1 MDKDSKGSEIMRV
14 KIVES
19 HDLAVCS
26 VENVNI
32 PPKNT
37 LFLFFVCFVLCCWLR
52 SVRRKEKKRIFFMAA
67 TVWEFCSLDGEQLR
81 LIESFKVAPATA
93 PSSSSRQSIVDDGR
107 TAPSSSSS
115 SLSSSVGID
124 DMQQTLVVSE
134 STCRALLSELDCI
147 LHTLGEVAALH
158 NDVTGRTNSLMT
170 NCENLLEQQHTL
182 QATVDAL
189 KKTLGPFAEIEGVA
203 ELLGIPFDAHGL
215 PTSEKGASALA
226 AGATANI
233 DPRAPEFKDVLARLA
248 RALLFLRGHDDFR
261 DSERYTRWLEQLQN
275 RATSLVAR
283 AMRDLLDGA
292 ARSCGE
298 LHKQMALDIKAA
310 TKAGAGAGAGG
321 KTGGQAVGTAA
332 GGVDIN
338 SPLESA
344 PVYSKFRGLGF
355 RMRELSALLLVPQ
368 QVTAADDVGLVS
380 GRGGG
385 DASAS
390 GGGRW
395 DQDVVAE
402 VKQAYV
408 LLRTELLLPF
418 VKGTCAA
425 ALAAYGHSVGQA
437 PADQSPSSAGTSLC
451 AGIRHAYSTLLRVTQ
466 LEQQLFDS
474 LFKAKDDEEE
484 DAGDAA
490 KTNGR
495 PSAAAVSTG
504 PQAPEVRSIVESIC
518 NATGDILRPLIIRES
533 DVDELCRL
541 INTLAEDVRSQMLAL
556 ALPRPL
562 LKQLQRGL
570 ERTVSDAQ
578 ERLVYCAETR
588 LRLLVELFEPMP
600 SHLAYPDILEK
611 HAEAAEAHRAGE
623 AERAKAAYLRRQQ
636 LQRAQAE
643 ATDGDIT
650 DVAAAGGLG
659 SGGSGEDAPYVEDVS
674 KTWYPPLKQTLS
686 LLSKLYGVVD
696 MALFEHFAG
705 RAVELCVLA
714 LQAGADGVRKT
725 RSVLNGDLFLVR
737 HLLVLREQL
746 IPFEIRLQ
754 SVQKVLDFRPSQQ
767 ALTQFATHGARTMWR
782 FDTANGLLQLAREGL
797 PAVHE
802 REQDAKKDL
811 DAVLKAACVSLRQ
824 SSLKML
830 MGPADAFLAK
840 VSAFVGDI
848 PAAAA
853 AGANNVP
860 LLPADVRSTLKG
872 QAFVRAERV
881 KEMLSGVQEAAVQT
895 APDLRDIFRLYV
907 ENSVART
914 ILLRPVLQEIEA
926 VHRKLECVIA
936 SCVDPGQPRRDLEQL
951 LQSIVSSATAE
962 LAQ

>member
-1 MDKDSKGSEIMRV
+1 
-14 KIVES
+14 
-19 HDLAVCS
+19 
-26 VENVNI
+26 
-32 PPKNT
+32 
-37 LFLFFVCFVLCCWLR
+37 
-52 SVRRKEKKRIFFMAA
+52 
-67 TVWEFCSLDGEQLR
+67 
-81 LIESFKVAPATA
+81 
-93 PSSSSRQSIVDDGR
+93 
-107 TAPSSSSS
+107 
-115 SLSSSVGID
+115 
-124 DMQQTLVVSE
+124 
-134 STCRALLSELDCI
+134 
-147 LHTLGEVAALH
+147 
-158 NDVTGRTNSLMT
+158 
-170 NCENLLEQQHTL
+170 
-182 QATVDAL
+182 
-189 KKTLGPFAEIEGVA
+189 
-203 ELLGIPFDAHGL
+203 
-215 PTSEKGASALA
+215 
-226 AGATANI
+226 
-233 DPRAPEFKDVLARLA
+233 
-248 RALLFLRGHDDFR
+248 
-261 DSERYTRWLEQLQN
+261 
-275 RATSLVAR
+275 
-283 AMRDLLDGA
+283 MRDLLDGA
-292 ARSCGE
+292 VRSCGE
-298 LHKQMALDIKAA
+298 LHKQMAVDNKAA
-310 TKAGAGAGAGG
+310 AKAAGG
-321 KTGGQAVGTAA
+321 AAA

-338 SPLESA
+338 APLESA

-355 RMRELSALLLVPQ
+355 RMRELSALLLGPHVPAA
-368 QVTAADDVGLVS
+368 VAAAAAADNAVGARVPPAGRTSASGS
-380 GRGGG
+380 GRG
-385 DASAS
+385 
-390 GGGRW
+390 

-408 LLRTELLLPF
+408 QLRIELLLPF
-418 VKGTCAA
+418 VKNTCAA
-425 ALAAYGHSVGQA
+425 ALAAYGHSVQS
-437 PADQSPSSAGTSLC
+437 PADQPSSALSGASLC

-474 LFKAKDDEEE
+474 LFKAKDDEDE
-484 DAGDAA
+484 DPSKGQ
-490 KTNGR
+490 
-495 PSAAAVSTG
+495 PSAAASASAG
-504 PQAPEVRSIVESIC
+504 AQAPEVRSIVESIC
-518 NATGDILRPLIIRES
+518 NATGDILRPLIIREN

-588 LRLLVELFEPMP
+588 LRLQVELFEPMP

-611 HAEAAEAHRAGE
+611 HAEANEAHRAGE
-623 AERAKAAYLRRQQ
+623 AERAKAAYLRHQQ
-636 LQRAQAE
+636 QQRAQAE
-643 ATDGDIT
+643 IADSDVT
-650 DVAAAGGLG
+650 DVAALSS
-659 SGGSGEDAPYVEDVS
+659 SGGGWEDAPYVEDVS

-696 MALFEHFAG
+696 MAVFEHFAG

-767 ALTQFATHGARTMWR
+767 ALTQFATHGARSLLR

-797 PAVHE
+797 PAVRE

-811 DAVLKAACVSLRQ
+811 DAVLKAACAALRQ
-824 SSLKML
+824 SALKML

-840 VSAFVGDI
+840 VAAFAGDI
-848 PAAAA
+848 PTAAAPATAAAA
-853 AGANNVP
+853 ASGSNVA
-860 LLPADVRSTLKG
+860 LLPSDVRATLKG

-881 KEMLSGVQEAAVQT
+881 KEMLTGVQEAAVQT

-914 ILLRPVLQEIEA
+914 ILLRPVLQEIET

-951 LQSIVSSATAE
+951 LQSIVSSVTAE